1 MVSSKYLE
9 PTFFID
15 SKSEVITKLVEKIS
29 ESSNQDVDFT
39 KLSFNYV
46 RDKIKYTVER
56 VQHDSPA
63 DMKASTTILRE
74 KGFCIQKAV
83 ALAALLRAN
92 NIPARLHFA
101 DIINHRSSPHLQ
113 EFMGTKVFVF
123 HGYTEVYLVNRW
135 IKLTPA
141 FDATLCEKHN
151 LPVCTFNGVDDAIF
165 PSHDKLGNLFVEY
178 VRDRGVYANLP
189 YKEIFD
195 TFSRYY
201 GSRFELR
208 GDQMDQYAKE

>member
-1 MVSSKYLE
+1 MVSNKFLE

-15 SKSEVITKLVEKIS
+15 SKSEVITKLVEKIG
-29 ESSNQDVDFT
+29 ESANQAVDFI
-39 KLSFNYV
+39 KSSFNYV
-46 RDKIKYTVER
+46 RDKIKYTVET

-63 DMKASTTILRE
+63 DMKASTTVLRE

-101 DIINHRSSPHLQ
+101 DIINHRSPPYLQ
-113 EFMGTKVFVF
+113 ELMGTKVFVF
-123 HGYTEVYLVNRW
+123 HGYTDVYLENRW

-141 FDATLCEKHN
+141 FDTTLCEKHN

-165 PSHDKLGNLFVEY
+165 QSHDNLGNPFVEY
-178 VRDRGVYANLP
+178 VKDRGDYADLP
-189 YKEIFD
+189 YQEIFD

-201 GSRFELR
+201 GTTF
-208 GDQMDQYAKE
+208 G

>member
-15 SKSEVITKLVEKIS
+15 SKSEVITKLVEKIG
-29 ESSNQDVDFT
+29 ESANQAVDIV
-39 KLSFNYV
+39 KSSFNYV
-46 RDKIKYTVER
+46 RDKIKYTVET
-56 VQHDSPA
+56 VQHDSPT
-63 DMKASTTILRE
+63 DMKASTTVLRE

-101 DIINHRSSPHLQ
+101 DIINHRSPPYLQ
-113 EFMGTKVFVF
+113 ELMGTNVFVF
-123 HGYTEVYLVNRW
+123 HGYTEVYLEKRW

-141 FDATLCEKHN
+141 FDTSLCEKHK

-165 PSHDKLGNLFVEY
+165 PSHDNSGNLFVEY
-178 VRDRGVYANLP
+178 VNDRGVNADLP
-189 YKEIFD
+189 YQEIFD
-195 TFSRYY
+195 TFSSYY
-201 GSRFELR
+201 GTTFS
-208 GDQMDQYAKE
+208 

>member
-15 SKSEVITKLVEKIS
+15 SKSDVITKLVEKIG
-29 ESSNQDVDFT
+29 ESANQAVDFI
-39 KLSFNYV
+39 KSSFNYV
-46 RDKIKYTVER
+46 RDKIKYTVET

-63 DMKASTTILRE
+63 DMKASTTVLRE

-113 EFMGTKVFVF
+113 ELMRTKVFVF
-123 HGYTEVYLVNRW
+123 HGYTDVYLDNRW

-141 FDATLCEKHN
+141 FDTSLCEKHN

-165 PSHDKLGNLFVEY
+165 QSHDNLGNLFVEY
-178 VRDRGVYANLP
+178 VKDRGDYADLP
-189 YKEIFD
+189 YQEIFD

-201 GSRFELR
+201 GTTF
-208 GDQMDQYAKE
+208 G